1 MKFAVLNDTHAGVR
15 NDSVHFHEYQRRFYE
30 EVFFPY
36 CKENDIKHIVHLG
49 DYFDKRT
56 GINFLSLQRNKEHFI
71 DPLIE
76 NGMTMDLTLGNHDLY
91 YKNTSE
97 VNSCDALL
105 KYDNITI
112 YQDTITKDYDGCLI
126 TLIPWIHKNNLEDT
140 MEHIELT
147 TSAIAMGHL
156 EIEGAIMMTGYYS
169 SHGTSMNTFKRF
181 EHVYTGHFHTGS
193 TLNNITYLGSQFEF
207 TWSDYGDPKSFHIFD
222 TDTREMKKIRNP
234 IRMFEKVFY
243 DDSKLTQEEILAMD
257 FEHLKN
263 MFVKVIVVN
272 KENPY
277 WFDLFI
283 EKLNKADVIDFKVVE
298 DHGNLGDMSDEDM
311 ASDAEDTLTILT
323 KHIEGM
329 EITGDKTKLENL
341 VRSLYTEAL
350 DA

>member
-1 MKFAVLNDTHAGVR
+1 M
-15 NDSVHFHEYQRRFYE
+15 
-30 EVFFPY
+30 P
-36 CKENDIKHIVHLG
+36 
-49 DYFDKRT
+49 
-56 GINFLSLQRNKEHFI
+56 
-71 DPLIE
+71 
-76 NGMTMDLTLGNHDLY
+76 
-91 YKNTSE
+91 
-97 VNSCDALL
+97 
-105 KYDNITI
+105 
-112 YQDTITKDYDGCLI
+112 
-126 TLIPWIHKNNLEDT
+126 
-140 MEHIELT
+140 
-147 TSAIAMGHL
+147 
-156 EIEGAIMMTGYYS
+156 GYYS